1 MNLNDPPQKFLVSL
15 LLFPRGNAPKF
26 PQLETGAAVF
36 VFKSVTNDRG
46 FNDQDGVI
54 LVMLFITMPMAP
66 YHRRRT
72 PALTGLPQN
81 VFEKEQVR

>member
-1 MNLNDPPQKFLVSL
+1 M
-15 LLFPRGNAPKF
+15 FPRGNAPKF
-26 PQLETGAAVF
+26 PQFETGVAVF
-36 VFKSVTNDRG
+36 VFKSVTNNRE
-46 FNDQDGVI
+46 FNDHDGMI
-54 LVMLFITMPMAP
+54 LVRLFITMPMAP